1 MKHLYILLLGLI
13 FSNFGCS
20 QSTPEE
26 TKSKTRPK
34 FEEGTSN
41 SLLWQITGNGMKDT
55 SYVFGTMHLID
66 SQYYYFPDKLK
77 ELIKASDL
85 VVLEIGEEL
94 NDPFKAMSLMKLDEG
109 QSLFDFFNEAQED
122 SIIAWVE
129 EKAGFN
135 ETQFRAMFGS
145 MKPFVLISLGTELD
159 MAKNAESYE
168 RTIMAI
174 QSENKIPLR
183 GLETLEDQI
192 SVFDNFSDEEQ
203 AQMVMETIRNSGE
216 NSELTMKK
224 MMRLYHDQNI
234 DSLNIMIHE
243 EGETLADKEDA
254 LLSNRNHKWIPKI
267 NKMIADKKVFIA
279 VGAGHLAGENGVL
292 QLLRDEGYTVT
303 PLKL

>member
-20 QSTPEE
+20 QSVEKE
-26 TKSKTRPK
+26 VKKSAPS
-34 FEEGTSN
+34 FEEGTKN
-41 SLLWQITGNGMKDT
+41 SLLWQITGNGIKDT

-66 SQYYYFPDKLK
+66 KEYFYFPDNLK
-77 ELIKASDL
+77 ELIKSSDL

-94 NDPFKAMSLMKLDEG
+94 NDPFKAMSLLKLDEG
-109 QSLFDFFNEAQED
+109 ESLFDFFNEAQED
-122 SIIAWVE
+122 SIITWVE

-135 ETQFRAMFGS
+135 ETQFRAMFGG
-145 MKPFVLISLGTELD
+145 MKPFVLISLGTEMD
-159 MAKNAESYE
+159 MAKDGESYE

-174 QSENKIPLR
+174 QSENKIPLQ

-203 AQMVMETIRNSGE
+203 ANMVMETIRNSGE
-216 NSELTMKK
+216 DSEIMMKNL
-224 MMRLYHDQNI
+224 MRLYHEQNI

-243 EGETLADKEDA
+243 EGETLADKEDE

-267 NKMIADKKVFIA
+267 NKMVADKKVFIA

-292 QLLRDEGYTVT
+292 QLLREEGYTVT